1 MHWLIPSVIATA
13 AGTAILAACYGYVYF
28 LDRQKYLKIWAMA
41 WGIYFFLYAFML
53 VMLVWQKNAFL
64 LMGNQV
70 ASLLSGA
77 LLLYGS
83 YLFIGRPFPR
93 PFIYLSV
100 AGILWILISILSR
113 FSFLVM
119 SLPTFAFLAYVYIR
133 TGIIFLKSS
142 SSEKKEAA
150 VVGLGFIIWGI
161 HKADYPF
168 LQPVV
173 WFAPWGYLFA
183 AIIEFTVAL
192 GLLLVYFRKTRNDLE
207 AGEAKQFEANQ
218 ILNGILSHTHMQTVF
233 LDLKFNFIW
242 VNQAYADACGHDRSF
257 FPGKNHFDLY
267 PNQENQLIFQQ
278 VADTGEPFFV
288 FAKPFEYP
296 DHPERGIT
304 YWDWSLVPV
313 KNERGEFS
321 RLVFTLEDVTERMQA
336 EGALRESEEKFRSAF
351 MTSPDS
357 IVLNRLE
364 DGVYLEINEGFTKIM
379 GYSREDVIG
388 KSSLDLNVWNDERDR
403 ERLVSELKKSGVVE
417 NLEANCKSKDGRIRT
432 GLISARILKIK
443 NEPVILSITRD
454 ITDRRRMEED
464 RERLLTAIEQAA
476 EGIMITDVNGTI
488 EYVNPAFEKVSGYSK
503 KEFMGQNP
511 RILKSG
517 KQENS
522 FYGRMWE
529 TITSGI
535 TWNGRVINK
544 KKDGSFYTED
554 TTISP
559 VFDLS
564 GKIINF
570 VAVKRDITHEIRMEE
585 KLRQS
590 QKMEAIGTLA
600 GGIAHD
606 FNNILFPIMGHT
618 EMLMEDIPE
627 DGPIRSSLTEI
638 YAGALRARDLV
649 HQILAFA
656 RQEKNE
662 IRLMKM
668 QPIIKEVLK
677 LIRSTIPTTIS
688 IRQDLQADCGA
699 VTADPTQVHQLL
711 MNLTTNAFH
720 AMEESGGTLTVRLK
734 QIELG
739 KEDQIN
745 PDMAPG
751 AYACLTV
758 ADTGMGMKK
767 EVVNKIFDPFFTTKK
782 NGKGTGLGLSV
793 VHGIVAGMNG
803 AIQVYSEPGKGT
815 EFHVY
820 LPVVKKMAEE
830 RETLAP
836 DPIPGGHESI
846 LLVDD
851 ERAII
856 TMEQQMLERLGYRV
870 TARTGSIEALEA
882 FRAGPDRFDLIIT
895 DMAMP
900 NLSGDKLAV
909 ELIRIRPD
917 IPILLCT
924 GFSEIMTEEKIQS
937 LGIRGFVFKP
947 IIVKDLAKKIREALG
962 TGKE

>member
-1 MHWLIPSVIATA
+1 MPWLIPSVIATA
-13 AGTAILAACYGYVYF
+13 AGTAILTVCYTYVYS

-41 WGIYFFLYAFML
+41 WGIYLFRYVFLLM
-53 VMLVWQKNAFL
+53 MLVWQKNAFL
-64 LMGNQV
+64 LMGNQT
-70 ASLLSGA
+70 ASLLSGV

-93 PFIYLSV
+93 PFVYLSV
-100 AGILWILISILSR
+100 AGILWIMISILGR
-113 FSFLVM
+113 FSFLLM
-119 SLPTFAFLAYVYIR
+119 SLPTFSFLAYVYIR
-133 TGIIFLKSS
+133 TGIVFLKFSP
-142 SSEKKEAA
+142 SEKKEAA
-150 VVGLGFIIWGI
+150 VVGLGFIVWGI
-161 HKADYPF
+161 HKANYPF

-183 AIIEFTVAL
+183 AILEFTVAL
-192 GLLLVYFRKTRNDLE
+192 GLLLVYFRKTRNELE
-207 AGEAKQFEANQ
+207 AGEARQFESNR
-218 ILNGILSHTHMQTVF
+218 ILNEILSHTHMQTVF

-242 VNQAYADACGHDRSF
+242 VNQAYADSCGHDRSF
-257 FPGKNHFDLY
+257 FSGKNHFDLY
-267 PNQENQLIFQQ
+267 PSEENQRIFQQ
-278 VADTGEPFFV
+278 VVDTGEAFFV
-288 FAKPFEYP
+288 FAKPFEFP
-296 DHPERGIT
+296 DHPERGVT
-304 YWDWSLVPV
+304 YWDWSVAPV
-313 KNERGEFS
+313 KNDNGEFT
-321 RLVFTLEDVTERMQA
+321 RLVLTLEDVTERMQA
-336 EGALRESEEKFRSAF
+336 ERALRESEEKYRLAF

-357 IVLNRLE
+357 INLNRLE

-388 KSSLDLNVWNDERDR
+388 KASLDLNIWNDERDR
-403 ERLVSELKKSGVVE
+403 DRLVSGLQKSGGVE
-417 NLEANCKSKDGRIRT
+417 NLEAEFRSKDGRIRT
-432 GLISARILKIK
+432 GLMSARILKVQ

-454 ITDRRRMEED
+454 ITDRKQMEKD

-476 EGIMITDVNGTI
+476 EGIVITDVNGAI
-488 EYVNPAFEKVSGYSK
+488 EYANPSFEKISGYRAQ
-503 KEFMGQNP
+503 ELMGKNP

-517 KQENS
+517 YQEDS
-522 FYGRMWE
+522 FYAEMWE
-529 TITSGI
+529 TITSGAI
-535 TWNGRVINK
+535 WNGRMTNK

-559 VFDLS
+559 VFDPA
-564 GKIINF
+564 GNIINF

-606 FNNILFPIMGHT
+606 FNNILFPIVGHT

-627 DGPIRSSLTEI
+627 DGPVRSSLTEI

-662 IRLMKM
+662 IQLMKM
-668 QPIIKEVLK
+668 QPIVKEVLK

-688 IRQDLQADCGA
+688 IRQNLAADCGA
-699 VTADPTQVHQLL
+699 VTADPTQIHQLL

-720 AMEESGGTLTVRLK
+720 AMEESGGTLFVGLK
-734 QIELG
+734 EIELG
-739 KEDQIN
+739 EADRIN

-758 ADTGMGMKK
+758 ADTGMGMNK
-767 EVVNKIFDPFFTTKK
+767 ETREKIFNPFFTTKE

-793 VHGIVAGMNG
+793 VHGIVTGMKG

-820 LPVVKKMAEE
+820 LPVIKKMPEE
-830 RETLAP
+830 RDTLTQ
-836 DPIPGGHESI
+836 DPIPGGSESI

-856 TMEQQMLERLGYRV
+856 TMEKQMLERLGYRV
-870 TARTGSIEALEA
+870 TARTGSIDALEA
-882 FRAGPDRFDLIIT
+882 FRAGPDRFDLVLT

-917 IPILLCT
+917 IPILICT
-924 GFSEIMTEEKIQS
+924 GFSETMTEEKIQS
-937 LGIRGFVFKP
+937 IGIRGLVLKP
-947 IIVKDLAKKIREALG
+947 IIIKDLAKKIREVLDG
-962 TGKE
+962 VR

>member
-1 MHWLIPSVIATA
+1 MPWLIPSVIATA
-13 AGTAILAACYGYVYF
+13 AGTAILAACYTYVYF
-28 LDRQKYLKIWAMA
+28 LDRQKYLKIWAIA
-41 WGIYFFLYAFML
+41 WGIYLFRYAFLLMML
-53 VMLVWQKNAFL
+53 VRQKNAFL
-64 LMGNQV
+64 LMGNQT
-70 ASLLSGA
+70 ASLLSGV

-93 PFIYLSV
+93 SFVYLSL
-100 AGILWILISILSR
+100 AGILWILISILGG
-113 FSFLVM
+113 FSFLLM
-119 SLPTFAFLAYVYIR
+119 SLPTFGFLAYVYIW
-133 TGIIFLKSS
+133 TGIVFLKASS
-142 SSEKKEAA
+142 AEKKEAA
-150 VVGLGFIIWGI
+150 VVGIGFILWGI
-161 HKADYPF
+161 HKANYPF

-183 AIIEFTVAL
+183 AILEFTVAL
-192 GLLLVYFRKTRNDLE
+192 GLLLVYFRKTRNELE

-242 VNQAYADACGHDRSF
+242 VNQAYADSCGHDPSF

-267 PNQENQLIFQQ
+267 PSEENQGIFQQ
-278 VADTGEPFFV
+278 VADTGDPFFV
-288 FAKPFEYP
+288 FAKPFEFP

-304 YWDWSLVPV
+304 YWDWSLAPV
-313 KNERGEFS
+313 KNDRGEVT
-321 RLVFTLEDVTERMQA
+321 RLVLTLDDVTERVQA
-336 EGALRESEEKFRSAF
+336 ERALRESEEIFRSAF
-351 MTSPDS
+351 ITSPDS
-357 IVLNRLE
+357 INLNRLE

-388 KSSLDLNVWNDERDR
+388 RSSLDLSIWNDRRDR
-403 ERLVSELKKSGVVE
+403 DRLVSGLQKSGVVE
-417 NLEANCKSKDGRIRT
+417 NLEAEFKSKDGRVRT
-432 GLISARILKIK
+432 GLMSARILKVN
-443 NEPVILSITRD
+443 NEAVILSITRD
-454 ITDRRRMEED
+454 ITDRKQMEKD

-476 EGIMITDVNGTI
+476 EGIVITDVTGAI
-488 EYVNPAFEKVSGYSK
+488 EYVNPAFERVTGYFK
-503 KEFMGQNP
+503 KEIMGQNP

-517 KQENS
+517 CQPDS
-522 FYGRMWE
+522 FYIEIWE

-535 TWNGRVINK
+535 TWNGRITNK

-559 VFDLS
+559 VFDPA
-564 GKIINF
+564 GNIINF

-585 KLRQS
+585 KLWQS

-606 FNNILFPIMGHT
+606 FNNILFPIVGHT
-618 EMLMEDIPE
+618 EMLMEDFPE
-627 DGPIRSSLTEI
+627 DSPIRSSLTEI
-638 YAGALRARDLV
+638 YTGALRARDLV
-649 HQILAFA
+649 RQILAFA

-662 IRLMKM
+662 IQLMKM
-668 QPIIKEVLK
+668 QPIVKEVLK
-677 LIRSTIPTTIS
+677 LIRSTIPATIS
-688 IRQDLQADCGA
+688 IRQDLAADCGA
-699 VTADPTQVHQLL
+699 VTADPTQIHQLL

-720 AMEESGGTLTVRLK
+720 AMEESGGTLFVRL
-734 QIELG
+734 QEIELG
-739 KEDQIN
+739 EEDRIN
-745 PDMAPG
+745 PDLVPG

-758 ADTGMGMKK
+758 ADTGMGMN
-767 EVVNKIFDPFFTTKK
+767 EAVMNRIFDPFFTTKE

-793 VHGIVAGMNG
+793 VHGIVTGMKG
-803 AIQVYSEPGKGT
+803 AVQVYSEPGKGT

-820 LPVVKKMAEE
+820 LPVIKKTLEE
-830 RETLAP
+830 RNTPAP
-836 DPIPGGHESI
+836 DPIPGGCERI

-870 TARTGSIEALEA
+870 TARTGSLDALEA
-882 FRAGPDRFDLIIT
+882 FRAGPDRFDLVLT

-924 GFSEIMTEEKIQS
+924 GFSETMTGEKIQS
-937 LGIRGFVFKP
+937 LGIRGLVLKP
-947 IIVKDLAKKIREALG
+947 VIVRDLAKKIRDVLDG
-962 TGKE
+962 VR

>member
-1 MHWLIPSVIATA
+1 MPWLIPSVIATA
-13 AGTAILAACYGYVYF
+13 AGTAILTVCYTYVYF
-28 LDRQKYLKIWAMA
+28 LDRHKYLKVWAIS
-41 WGIYFFLYAFML
+41 WGIYFFRYAFML
-53 VMLVWQKNAFL
+53 VMLLWQKNAFL
-64 LMGNQV
+64 LIGNQI
-70 ASLLSGA
+70 ASLLSGV

-93 PFIYLSV
+93 SFVYLSV
-100 AGILWILISILSR
+100 AGILWILVSILNQ
-113 FSFLVM
+113 FSFTIM
-119 SLPTFAFLAYVYIR
+119 SLPTFAFLAYVYIW
-133 TGIIFLKSS
+133 TGIVFLKFSP
-142 SSEKKEAA
+142 SEKKEAA
-150 VVGLGFIIWGI
+150 VVGLGFILWGI

-183 AIIEFTVAL
+183 AFIEFTVAL
-192 GLLLVYFRKTRNDLE
+192 GLLLVYFRKTRNELE

-218 ILNGILSHTHMQTVF
+218 ILNGILNHTHMQTVF

-242 VNQAYADACGHDRSF
+242 VNQAYADSCGHDPSF

-267 PNQENQLIFQQ
+267 PNQENQRIFQQ

-288 FAKPFEYP
+288 FAKPFEFP
-296 DHPERGIT
+296 DHPERGVT
-304 YWDWSLVPV
+304 YWDWSLAPV
-313 KNERGEFS
+313 KNERGEFI
-321 RLVFTLEDVTERMQA
+321 RLVLTLEDVTERMHA
-336 EGALRESEEKFRSAF
+336 ERALRENEEKFRSAF

-357 IVLNRLE
+357 INLNRVE

-388 KSSLDLNVWNDERDR
+388 KSSLDLNIWNDERDR
-403 ERLVSELKKSGVVE
+403 ERLVSGLKKFGVME
-417 NLEANCKSKDGRIRT
+417 NLEATFNSKDGRIRT
-432 GLISARILKIK
+432 GLMSARILKIK

-454 ITDRRRMEED
+454 ITERRQIEAD
-464 RERLLTAIEQAA
+464 RERLLTAIEQVA
-476 EGIMITDVNGTI
+476 EGIVITDVNGAI
-488 EYVNPAFEKVSGYSK
+488 EYANPSFEKISGYGAR
-503 KEFMGQNP
+503 EMLGQNP

-517 KQENS
+517 RQADS
-522 FYGRMWE
+522 FYAEMWE

-535 TWNGRVINK
+535 TWNGRMTNK
-544 KKDGSFYTED
+544 KKDGSLYTEE

-559 VFDLS
+559 VFDPA

-606 FNNILFPIMGHT
+606 FNNILFPIVGHT

-627 DGPIRSSLTEI
+627 DGPVRSSLAEI

-662 IRLMKM
+662 IKLMKM
-668 QPIIKEVLK
+668 QPIVKEVLK

-688 IRQDLQADCGA
+688 IRQDLAADCGP
-699 VTADPTQVHQLL
+699 VTADPTQIHQLL

-720 AMEESGGTLTVRLK
+720 AMEESGGTLFVGLK
-734 QIELG
+734 EIELG
-739 KEDQIN
+739 EADRVHS
-745 PDMAPG
+745 DMAPG
-751 AYACLTV
+751 VYACLTV
-758 ADTGMGMKK
+758 ADTGMGMNK
-767 EVVNKIFDPFFTTKK
+767 EIREKIFNPFFTTKE

-793 VHGIVAGMNG
+793 VHGIVTGMNG

-820 LPVVKKMAEE
+820 LPVMATASEN
-830 RETLAP
+830 RDTLAP
-836 DPIPGGHESI
+836 DPIPVGSESI

-870 TARTGSIEALEA
+870 TARAGSIEALET
-882 FRAGPDRFDLIIT
+882 FRAGPDRFDLVLT

-924 GFSEIMTEEKIQS
+924 GFSETMTEEKIQS
-937 LGIRGFVFKP
+937 LGIRGFVLKP
-947 IIVKDLAKKIREALG
+947 VIVKDLAKKIREILDGA
-962 TGKE
+962 K